1 MNIENVG
8 LNTIIKDNKDS
19 KSITTLISKN
29 NIKRN
34 LKLMNDPAFHFN
46 KTLKE
51 YIENKLNNNFS
62 TEKMSVLKDNKSIN
76 EIKMKNGIIN
86 IIPKL
91 NERYKYF
98 NRIKTITNILNQNK
112 SKKISKNRKI
122 KIKNV
127 NSKSSQ
133 KIVDNKNKLNLTLF
147 NFHNKTNSLKFK
159 ENLNQKLNTFSNNSS
174 TPKYFHKSGSNLIDS
189 NNHFLEKNNNYSNS
203 NINQY
208 ILNNINSEVNSLK
221 TPLTQNNKK
230 KNNFVKNN
238 NNLDKILPN
247 ERYYITNEI
256 NNNLI
261 SLDNNEYNNTCYND
275 NIMKKSFKYNK
286 NNSVIIINA
295 NINNRSDNSIKN
307 SNKKNYI
314 ENIINKDC
322 DIQLKTDSNEYY
334 NIIKDGDNQNKIDN
348 FNKNDNNNNIEYLK
362 KIEMLENEN
371 KLLKGEISKS
381 KNRLIILEKKIGLL
395 LSEKNI
401 TEKGECPQPMPYVK
415 KYSAQTCINFRP
427 AKSPINDSSNRKE
440 AFVKNIKGKVEK
452 NKNRI
457 KNINNKLN
465 KKNLNKN
472 KKYIISNKY
481 LTLKTSINLSPF
493 KNKIYLKNN
502 KSICCLRTRNN
513 SDIYL
518 KVNLSNKSHKNIF
531 HNKRVNK
538 KSKKNFN
545 KNLFF
550 ENDYS
555 QSKSPNKRDFISND
569 IKK

>member
-1 MNIENVG
+1 MNIENGG

-46 KTLKE
+46 KTLKG
-51 YIENKLNNNFS
+51 YIENKLNKNYS
-62 TEKMSVLKDNKSIN
+62 TEKMSVIKDNKSIN

-91 NERYKYF
+91 NEHYKYF
-98 NRIKTITNILNQNK
+98 NRIKTVTNILNQNK

-127 NSKSSQ
+127 NSKSNQ
-133 KIVDNKNKLNLTLF
+133 KIVDNKN
-147 NFHNKTNSLKFK
+147 KFK

-174 TPKYFHKSGSNLIDS
+174 TSKYFHKSGYNLIDS

-203 NINQY
+203 NINKY

-230 KNNFVKNN
+230 KNNFGKNN

-261 SLDNNEYNNTCYND
+261 SLDNNKYNNTCDND

-295 NINNRSDNSIKN
+295 NINNKSDHSIKN
-307 SNKKNYI
+307 SNKKDYI
-314 ENIINKDC
+314 ENIINKDS
-322 DIQLKTDSNEYY
+322 DKQLKTDSNEYY
-334 NIIKDGDNQNKIDN
+334 NIIKNGDNQNKIDN
-348 FNKNDNNNNIEYLK
+348 FNKNDNNNNNIEYLK

-395 LSEKNI
+395 LGEKNL

-427 AKSPINDSSNRKE
+427 AKSPINDSSNKKE
-440 AFVKNIKGKVEK
+440 TFVKNIKRKVEK

-472 KKYIISNKY
+472 KKIIISNKY

-493 KNKIYLKNN
+493 KNKIHLKNS
-502 KSICCLRTRNN
+502 KSISCLRTRNN

-545 KNLFF
+545 KNFFF

-555 QSKSPNKRDFISND
+555 QSKSPNKRDFIFND